1 MIGTVSSQPDRTLR
15 GRVVDALLDKPLVGV
30 KIHISGW
37 SNGEWGLSSYDS
49 YTTTNEGGSY
59 SINLYGGHYWVSAV
73 VDNLETPGL
82 DYVPGFL
89 QLDITELG
97 SGMREIAAD
106 FRLLPGASISIIGL
120 PEFVE
125 TDGVPEQFYYSFSIL
140 DQPYRNIFS
149 ESISTYEP
157 NTCVFLGLEP
167 NTIVVPSDIPI
178 ALYGVGGDGLYYV
191 DDNDS
196 YYFIFPQGSETIIDI
211 SKAVMN
217 RNIAS
222 VRDGLTSTW
231 LQVER
236 LSLNSIDVES
246 EKKDLNTASDFL
258 NLARL
263 LLGEGSYSQ
272 CFVNLRAAYILNNN
286 VQTRVANISSDATF
300 SPIPL
305 SFLLVLS
312 SFGLASIFIEK
323 NATRIGTGFITSL
336 FFLGFYYYVSPGW
349 RLADPLLLMSSC
361 IFAAS
366 IAIAFAFLLP
376 HIRKDVVTPSGIALL
391 SSLTSTFSLATRNMK
406 RRRLRSLLMLVSIVT
421 FVFAFMAFTSFEFQ
435 MVVASSRPPQPY
447 PREPPNGIMIVS
459 PSEGSYLPMSI
470 VDTLR
475 DDPLVSSVAPKTE
488 SSPTYMDAQIIG
500 ENGYNI
506 TIRGV
511 MGISS
516 EEAKMNHLDEAIIGG
531 HAMLEGEHSIMIS
544 ARAAD
549 QLHASPGDKV
559 RFVWNTAPGTTSGI
573 FLTENF
579 MIAGIFD
586 DQMFEQI
593 VDLDGLPIRSFT
605 IVGRNKSY
613 LTADRIAIFS
623 WKELIDLNL
632 GRLTRINVQTWDRS
646 DIKPLAL
653 QLAIKWRWF
662 VYTSVDSDIRLY
674 YYRRDPGLSGGTA
687 ILMLFVLVGLN
698 ILACTLNGVYERR
711 GEITSLALIG
721 LNPTQISF
729 MFLAETGLMAFIGS
743 MVGYLLGLGCPRAL
757 LSIGGPGFLTE
768 KISWAWGVEVILM
781 AVLVSVSASMI
792 PALKAST
799 IATPELPLKWKLDHL
814 PSNKDIWILQIP
826 QLVSQMELERFFG
839 FIDGRFKEMKDSIS
853 ERMDKID
860 LVDEYN
866 NERHVRKLI
875 FRHVF
880 SEPGSRAFRTE
891 NELVTTRPIG
901 SSTYSVDLSIK
912 IDMLYNYEPLK
923 AVRKTAIAVRK
934 LMLQWTTSSSLER
947 WGRSDELIRVENLS
961 VSSEGK
967 LIIKGVHVQ
976 INRGEIF
983 GLSGEG
989 RRTLLLAIAG
999 LCKPASGSAKLAGID
1014 TYSGRDDVKGTMDI
1028 LLQNIKLYEDHSLRW
1043 NLILLARLDGIVD
1056 IEKTVDSVLER
1067 CNLMQYADD
1076 KITNLSEATK
1086 RKAMIAKTLIKKPLL
1101 LILEDP
1107 FVGLVESEVENVV
1120 ALLKDINY
1128 NEGITII
1135 CSGRSVYELN
1145 FSNRIGV
1152 LKEGLMDVLDGRQA
1166 I

>member
-1 MIGTVSSQPDRTLR
+1 VSSQPDRTLR
-15 GRVVDALLDKPLVGV
+15 GRVVDALLGKPLGGV

-59 SINLYGGHYWVSAV
+59 SIDLYEGQYWMSAV
-73 VDNLETPGL
+73 VDNLETPGF

-89 QLDITELG
+89 QLDTMEVDTN
-97 SGMREIAAD
+97 MREIAAD
-106 FRLLPGASISIIGL
+106 FRLLPGASISLVGL

-125 TDGVPEQFYYSFSIL
+125 TDGVPGQFYFSFSIL
-140 DQPYRNIFS
+140 DEPYRDKIG
-149 ESISTYEP
+149 ESITTYKP
-157 NTCVFLGLEP
+157 DICIFLGLEP
-167 NTIVVPSDIPI
+167 NTIVVPSDVRIS
-178 ALYGVGGDGLYYV
+178 LHGVGGNGLYYV

-196 YYFIFPQGSETIIDI
+196 YYFIFPQGSETIVDI
-211 SKAVMN
+211 RKAVMN

-222 VRDGLTSTW
+222 VRDGLTATW

-236 LSLNSIDVES
+236 LSLNGIDVES

-263 LLGEGSYSQ
+263 LFGEGSYSQ

-286 VQTRVANISSDATF
+286 VQVSVANISSDATF

-323 NATRIGTGFITSL
+323 NATMIGISLIMSL

-349 RLADPLLLMSSC
+349 GLTDPLLLLASC
-361 IFAAS
+361 FLAAS
-366 IAIAFAFLLP
+366 IAIAFALLLP

-391 SSLTSTFSLATRNMK
+391 SSLTSTFSLATRNLK
-406 RRRLRSLLMLVSIVT
+406 RRRMRSMLMLISIVT
-421 FVFAFMAFTSFEFQ
+421 SVFAFTAFTSFEFNI
-435 MVVASSRPPQPY
+435 VVASGRPPQTY
-447 PREPPNGIMIVS
+447 PREPPAGIMIIS
-459 PSEGSYLPMSI
+459 PSEGSCLPMSI

-475 DDPLVSSVAPKTE
+475 DDTLVSSIAPKTE

-500 ENGYNI
+500 ENGYNN

-516 EEAKMNHLDEAIIGG
+516 EEAKMNHLDEAIISG
-531 HAMLEGEHSIMIS
+531 HMMLEGKHVMIS

-549 QLHASPGDKV
+549 QLHASPGDMVK
-559 RFVWNTAPGTTSGI
+559 FTWNTAPGTTSGI
-573 FLTENF
+573 FLTENYI
-579 MIAGIFD
+579 IAGIFD
-586 DQMFEQI
+586 DRIFEHI
-593 VDLDGLPIRSFT
+593 VDLDGLPIRSYT

-613 LTADRIAIFS
+613 LPADRIAIFS

-632 GRLTRINVQTWDRS
+632 GRLTRINVQTWNRS

-653 QLAIKWRWF
+653 QLAINWRWF

-674 YYRRDPGLSGGTA
+674 YYRRDPGFSGGAA
-687 ILMLFVLVGLN
+687 IFMLFVLVGLN

-729 MFLAETGLMAFIGS
+729 MFLVETGLMSFIGS
-743 MVGYLLGLGCPRAL
+743 IVGYLLGLGCPRAL
-757 LSIGGPGFLTE
+757 LSFGGPGFLTE
-768 KISWAWGVEVILM
+768 KISWTWSLEVILM
-781 AVLVSVSASMI
+781 AISVSVSASII

-799 IATPELPLKWKLDHL
+799 IATPELPLRWKLDRL
-814 PSNKDIWILQIP
+814 PTNKDIWVLQIP
-826 QLVSQMELERFFG
+826 QLVSQMELERFYG
-839 FIDGRFKEMKDSIS
+839 FIDGRFKEMKDAIS
-853 ERMDKID
+853 ERMEKVD
-860 LVDEYN
+860 LVDEFDK
-866 NERHVRKLI
+866 EMHVRKLI
-875 FRHVF
+875 FKHIF
-880 SEPGSRAFRTE
+880 SEPGSRAFITE

-901 SSTYSVDLSIK
+901 SSSYSVDLSIR

-923 AVRKTAIAVRK
+923 AVRKTAIAIRK

-947 WGRSDELIRVENLS
+947 WGRADEFIRVENLS

-967 LIIKGVHVQ
+967 LIIKGAYVH
-976 INRGEIF
+976 INRGEIL
-983 GLSGEG
+983 GLTGEG

-999 LCKPASGSAKLAGID
+999 LYKPAGGFVKLAGVD
-1014 TYSGRDDVKGTMDI
+1014 TYSRRDDVKGTMDV
-1028 LLQNIKLYEDHSLRW
+1028 LLKDIKLNDNFTLKDNLRF
-1043 NLILLARLDGIVD
+1043 LTRLDGRVD
-1056 IEKTVDSVLER
+1056 VDRIVDSVLES
-1067 CNLMQYADD
+1067 CNLMQYAND
-1076 KITNLSEATK
+1076 KISDLSIEIQ
-1086 RKAMIAKTLIKKPLL
+1086 RRSMIAKTLIKRPSL

-1107 FVGLVESEVENVV
+1107 LAGLGESEIENVV
-1120 ALLKDINY
+1120 SLLKEINY
-1128 NEGITII
+1128 HEGITII
-1135 CSGRSVYELN
+1135 CSGRSANELS
-1145 FSNRIGV
+1145 FCNRIGV
-1152 LKEGLMDVLDGRQA
+1152 MKEGSLEVILHRRRVT
-1166 I
+1166 